1 MYQLATNAFKD
12 FTARVHRHKGRGY
25 SKEIN
30 DCIGYLELH
39 LGEKLNMS
47 ALAESVG
54 YNKNYLSTKFSRE
67 VGVSLSDYLAR
78 LRVER
83 AKLALR
89 NTSESIQQ
97 ISERLGFGSVSYFSA
112 QFRKAVGQTP
122 SDYRNRRGGA
132 AAPPETLQSG
142 S

>member
-1 MYQLATNAFKD
+1 MANHKSSKKRIRQTVTKRAHNRLYHK
-12 FTARVHRHKGRGY
+12 TARNAVK
-25 SKEIN
+25 
-30 DCIGYLELH
+30 
-39 LGEKLNMS
+39 
-47 ALAESVG
+47 
-54 YNKNYLSTKFSRE
+54 
-67 VGVSLSDYLAR
+67 
-78 LRVER
+78 
-83 AKLALR
+83 ALR

>member
-1 MYQLATNAFKD
+1 
-12 FTARVHRHKGRGY
+12 
-25 SKEIN
+25 
-30 DCIGYLELH
+30 
-39 LGEKLNMS
+39 MS

-112 QFRKAVGQTP
+112 QFRMAVGQTP

>member
-1 MYQLATNAFKD
+1 M
-12 FTARVHRHKGRGY
+12 
-25 SKEIN
+25 
-30 DCIGYLELH
+30 
-39 LGEKLNMS
+39 
-47 ALAESVG
+47 
-54 YNKNYLSTKFSRE
+54 
-67 VGVSLSDYLAR
+67 
-78 LRVER
+78 ER

>member
-1 MYQLATNAFKD
+1 MMPSGILQ
-12 FTARVHRHKGRGY
+12 RGCTGT
-25 SKEIN
+25 KAAA
-30 DCIGYLELH
+30 
-39 LGEKLNMS
+39 EKFNIA

-122 SDYRNRRGGA
+122 TDYRNRRKEE
-132 AAPPETLQSG
+132 APEPGDLPS
-142 S
+142 SS